1 VAEART
7 SPGGLKKDSQ
17 MTADQ
22 ILEDT
27 ARVDV
32 ENQDIIDRARLREA
46 SDTQKSAV
54 SVTDHLAWKGKN
66 VALPIVNVV
75 DEKSVAASEMAA
87 ADATVSAK
95 EPTDPDATQ
104 VVIHENCETP
114 ADVSAD
120 PETTD
125 EPQDATSVEAEAEEP
140 QTMAGS
146 AVATLRIKARAMETR
161 SDDAS
166 SVAV

>member
-1 VAEART
+1 
-7 SPGGLKKDSQ
+7 
-17 MTADQ
+17 M
-22 ILEDT
+22 
-27 ARVDV
+27 
-32 ENQDIIDRARLREA
+32 ENQDVIDRARLREA
-46 SDTQKSAV
+46 SDTQRSAV
-54 SVTDHLAWKGKN
+54 SVAGHLAWKEKN
-66 VALPIVNVV
+66 VALPIANVV
-75 DEKSVAASEMAA
+75 DEKSAAASEMAA

-95 EPTDPDATQ
+95 EATDPDAIQ
-104 VVIHENCETP
+104 VVNHENHETL

-146 AVATLRIKARAMETR
+146 AAATLRIKAKAMETR

-166 SVAV
+166 SVAG